1 MSRNDDRVTSNIT
14 YRSVFKSI
22 RIILEELHFLLAPV
36 KQHRKVFTDISRTGC
51 KNGKSLK
58 DHLAR

>member
-14 YRSVFKSI
+14 HRPVFKSI
-22 RIILEELHFLLAPV
+22 RIVLEEMHFLLAPD
-36 KQHRKVFTDISRTGC
+36 KQHRKVFTDISKIGF

-58 DHLAR
+58 DYLAR